1 MKLRRLL
8 PSLALAVVTA
18 GCGDDGTGLEAVN
31 LQGTWIASVYEFTDN
46 ANAQDVVDI
55 IQRDGASFT
64 LSVDAAGIASTLL
77 DDGVGS
83 TSSDSG
89 TLNSSGTLLT
99 LAGAAFDASRNGNVL
114 TLTNPTSQFDFG
126 TGSSV
131 AATLHVVLNR
141 S

>member
-1 MKLRRLL
+1 MKLHRLL
-8 PSLALAVVTA
+8 PILALVVVMV
-18 GCGDDGTGLEAVN
+18 GCGDDGTGLEAVD

-46 ANAQDVVDI
+46 ANSQNLVDI

-64 LSVDAAGIASTLL
+64 LTVDAAGIAGTLL

-89 TLNSSGTLLT
+89 TLDSSGTTLT
-99 LAGAAFDASRNGNVL
+99 LTGATFDASRNGNVL
-114 TLTNPTSQFDFG
+114 TLTNSVSQFDFG
-126 TGSSV
+126 SGSSV
-131 AATLHVVLNR
+131 TATLRIVLNR

>member
-1 MKLRRLL
+1 MKRRRLL

-18 GCGDDGTGLEAVN
+18 SCGDDGTGLEAVD

-99 LAGAAFDASRNGNVL
+99 LAGAAFDASRNV
-114 TLTNPTSQFDFG
+114 S
-126 TGSSV
+126 
-131 AATLHVVLNR
+131 
-141 S
+141 